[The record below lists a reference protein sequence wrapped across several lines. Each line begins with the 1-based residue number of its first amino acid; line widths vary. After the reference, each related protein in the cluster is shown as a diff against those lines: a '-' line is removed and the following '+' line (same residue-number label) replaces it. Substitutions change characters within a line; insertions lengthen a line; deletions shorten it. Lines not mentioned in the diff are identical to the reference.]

1 VGETTTNL
9 GEVAHA
15 GPSIPTTTGLYPGQ
29 PYPGVANPLWGQPNP
44 VGIPQQGTFPNQ
56 SVNPMI
62 PTQQP
67 PQTQYMGGPWANRN
81 TWGDHQVNHS
91 TWEDH
96 RVNHNTWGTLRS
108 TTIHGGSTTIHGRT
122 IWFFH
127 PVTTYIWSY
136 WCSYVTWLLPVST
149 G

>member
-1 VGETTTNL
+1 M
-9 GEVAHA
+9 
-15 GPSIPTTTGLYPGQ
+15 YPGQ

-44 VGIPQQGTFPNQ
+44 TGIPQQGTFPNQ

-67 PQTQYMGGPWANRN
+67 PQTQYMGGPSGQPH

-96 RVNHNTWGTLRS
+96 QS
-108 TTIHGGSTTIHGRT
+108 TYMGGPSGQPQYMGGQPQYMGGPSGFSIPSQPIYGPVGVPMSHGYYQY
-122 IWFFH
+122 
-127 PVTTYIWSY
+127 PQAN
-136 WCSYVTWLLPVST
+136 
-149 G
+149 